1 MRVELDR
8 VQRRFGRLQVLRE
21 VSLMLEPGTRWALV
35 GPNGSGKSTLIRIVM
50 GMLGYEGSAR
60 VDGRCPF
67 RERSVLMARM
77 AYVPQVAPR
86 LAVTVQEIGRAVAE
100 LRGIDPQEIHAVA
113 RELALDLD
121 AVARQELR
129 NLSGGMRQKL
139 LIAHALAAR
148 ASLLVLDEPTASLDP
163 ASRDAFFRLVE
174 QQEPR
179 PTILLCSH
187 RLEEIRRIV
196 DRVAV
201 LDEGR
206 IAHAG
211 DVAGF
216 VRRARRA
223 VLEVRVQDGAA
234 AAWLSERGFRAG
246 SQGWWSRPV
255 EDGERV
261 ALLGSLTREL
271 GPSIDDLLV
280 RDAELVDPQEE
291 VGCNR

>member
-1 MRVELDR
+1 
-8 VQRRFGRLQVLRE
+8 
-21 VSLMLEPGTRWALV
+21 LV

-50 GMLGYEGSAR
+50 GMLRYEGSVR

-67 RERSVLMARM
+67 RERSGLMARM

-100 LRGIDPQEIHAVA
+100 LRGIDPREIHAAA

-174 QQEPR
+174 QLEPR

-206 IAHAG
+206 IVHAG

-234 AAWLSERGFRAG
+234 ATWLSERGFRAG

-271 GPSIDDLLV
+271 GPRIDDLLV

-291 VGCNR
+291 IGCNR